1 MPKMT
6 TTPDVEVQVHGD
18 AQIDE
23 TEREYARRKVARV
36 AQRARGPILF
46 AKVDLHAE
54 ANPSQARRALAK
66 AVLDVNGSPVRAHV
80 HAPTLREAIDLLED
94 RLLHRLEHMS
104 HR

>member
-1 MPKMT
+1 MT
-6 TTPDVEVQVHGD
+6 AATPDIEVHGD
-18 AQIDE
+18 RQIDHA
-23 TEREYARRKVARV
+23 EREYARRKVARV
-36 AQRARGPILF
+36 AQRAHGPILF

-54 ANPSQARRALAK
+54 ANPSRSRRAEAK

-80 HAPTLREAIDLLED
+80 CAPTLHEAIDLLED